1 MRKTRKK
8 IKLIIYMVNGIV
20 KELIDFLNKDEI
32 RNDIKEIIRPLLELI
47 ILELYP
53 YIYYFVLILIF
64 HISLTLYIVYIF
76 SKKIE
81 N

>member
-1 MRKTRKK
+1 
-8 IKLIIYMVNGIV
+8 MVNGIV

-64 HISLTLYIVYIF
+64 HISLVLF
-76 SKKIE
+76 
-81 N
+81 

>member
-1 MRKTRKK
+1 
-8 IKLIIYMVNGIV
+8 MVNGIV

>member
-1 MRKTRKK
+1 
-8 IKLIIYMVNGIV
+8 MVNGIV
-20 KELIDFLNKDEI
+20 KELIDFLNKEEI

>member
-1 MRKTRKK
+1 
-8 IKLIIYMVNGIV
+8 MVNGIV
-20 KELIDFLNKDEI
+20 KELIDLLNKEEI
-32 RNDIKEIIRPLLELI
+32 KNDIKDIIRPLLELI

-76 SKKIE
+76 SKKME